1 MPETGA
7 QILGRSMEGFPALR
21 VLVAGMV
28 LLGRSCVQHEISLGS
43 NPDKAKMT
51 GEVGDSHTSSSSL
64 TCQVKLLHAHQDKLQ
79 LEPHIGFPRRSFN
92 TLSSPIPHIMSCIK
106 PFGM

>member
-1 MPETGA
+1 
-7 QILGRSMEGFPALR
+7 MEGFPALR
-21 VLVAGMV
+21 VLDAGMV
-28 LLGRSCVQHEISLGS
+28 CCWVGVVCNTGYLWDPGS

-51 GEVGDSHTSSSSL
+51 GEVGDSHTSSSCL

-92 TLSSPIPHIMSCIK
+92 TSSSSIPHIMSCIK